1 MKLIIFNYKTP
12 ETSPDVIMATD
23 DNRYIN
29 YQKSYEPVQDSI
41 AAEAFSLIMRA
52 WENGA
57 WWFANKEYGLKQID
71 VSNILRFVSEIKEE
85 LNEIKTT

>member
-12 ETSPDVIMATD
+12 EISPDVIMATD
-23 DNRYIN
+23 DNGYIN
-29 YQKSYEPVQDSI
+29 YQKSYEPVQYSV

-52 WENGA
+52 WENGV

-71 VSNILRFVSEIKEE
+71 VNNLWEFMEEIKEA
-85 LNEIKTT
+85 LNETKTN